1 MFLVNSRSDRF
12 TAAIPRMVKIHAS
25 PSWRPFS
32 RSYGTILPSSFTRVL
47 SRALG
52 CSPCPPVAVC
62 GTGSA
67 RLPRGFSG
75 QCEIGLLGLSRS
87 PSPPNGSSPSPSGLN
102 DRLHLTSDPP
112 WTLAAHF
119 QSHGRPTLLRP
130 PIGSSV
136 GSLAP
141 EYQPAVH
148 RLRLSPS
155 A

>member
-1 MFLVNSRSDRF
+1 MVNSRSDRF

-32 RSYGTILPSSFTRVL
+32 RSYGTMLPSSFTRVL

-52 CSPCPPVAVC
+52 FSPCPPVAVC

-75 QCEIGLLGLSRS
+75 QCGIGLLGPSRG
-87 PSPPNGSSPSPSGLN
+87 PSPPVTAAHHHPQGC
-102 DRLHLTSDPP
+102 DRLHLTSGPP
-112 WTLAAHF
+112 QTLAAHF

-130 PIGSSV
+130 PIGSNV

-141 EYQPAVH
+141 EYRPAVH